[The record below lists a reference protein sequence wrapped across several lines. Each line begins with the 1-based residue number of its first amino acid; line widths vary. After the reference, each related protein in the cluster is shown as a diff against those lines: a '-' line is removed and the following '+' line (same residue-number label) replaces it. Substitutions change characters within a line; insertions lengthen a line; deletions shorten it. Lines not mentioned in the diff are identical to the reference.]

1 MQLLT
6 KDRENLMTVERIERA
21 GSELVIHGEIMGTLP
36 VRAVLTPG
44 EARKAFRLLDLR
56 TMLFIGSLLFRRD
69 RGV

>member
-6 KDRENLMTVERIERA
+6 KDHENLMTIERIERE

-44 EARKAFRLLDLR
+44 EARKAFRLLDLK
-56 TMLFIGSLLFRRD
+56 TLLFIGSLLFRR
-69 RGV
+69 GGKT

>member
-21 GSELVIHGEIMGTLP
+21 GSELVIHGEIMGALP

-56 TMLFIGSLLFRRD
+56 TMFFIGTLLFRRD
-69 RGV
+69 RGA